1 MHVSGAH
8 TEPWTYVV
16 VQDAD
21 VKLRIREIIEQE
33 EEINYIQR
41 MGRKVCNRKNNFLIA
56 IN

>member
-1 MHVSGAH
+1 M
-8 TEPWTYVV
+8 V